1 MSYNVNIIY
10 VQGVENMS
18 KNVKIF
24 WICIISIMLL
34 CWVISCSIDD
44 SSDSDYDYY
53 EDELTQQEK
62 DNLEFYYE
70 MEDAWDNYRNA
81 Y

>member
-1 MSYNVNIIY
+1 
-10 VQGVENMS
+10 MS

-24 WICIISIMLL
+24 WICIISVLLL
-34 CWVISCSIDD
+34 CWVISCSLED
-44 SSDSDYDYY
+44 SDDSDYDYY
-53 EDELTQQEK
+53 EYELTEQER

-70 MEDAWDNYRNA
+70 MEDAWDKYRNN

>member
-1 MSYNVNIIY
+1 
-10 VQGVENMS
+10 MS